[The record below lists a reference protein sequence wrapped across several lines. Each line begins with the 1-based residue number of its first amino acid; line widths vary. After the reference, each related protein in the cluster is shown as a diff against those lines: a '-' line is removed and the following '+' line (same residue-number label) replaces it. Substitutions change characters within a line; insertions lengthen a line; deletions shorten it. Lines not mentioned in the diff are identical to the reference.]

1 MTEADSP
8 VVELAPLREMLRMYC
23 RALSER
29 SVELKDLQQLV
40 DKNIGWSRD
49 DVATSDG
56 AAIFLPDMIERFE
69 SQKENFEF
77 LKVMLTQQA
86 GHIEFGSFEF
96 QFDRPSTRFA
106 DWRPRLQPPP
116 DGHEHHHNHP
126 TPTELTRFIRLF
138 PNKLLALNIFS

>member
-106 DWRPRLQPPP
+106 DWRPRLEPPP
-116 DGHEHHHNHP
+116 DGHGYFRTNDWRS
-126 TPTELTRFIRLF
+126 T
-138 PNKLLALNIFS
+138 LLRSWRARESKHG